1 MRPRILGNGEKR
13 GKIDKKILLA
23 AMAGVNKKVN

>member
-1 MRPRILGNGEKR
+1 MKPRILGNGEER
-13 GKIDKKILLA
+13 GKIDKKILPS